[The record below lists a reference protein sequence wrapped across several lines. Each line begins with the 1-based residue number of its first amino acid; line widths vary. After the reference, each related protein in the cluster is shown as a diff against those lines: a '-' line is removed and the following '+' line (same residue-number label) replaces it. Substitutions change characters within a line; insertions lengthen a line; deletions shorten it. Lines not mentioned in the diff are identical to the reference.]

1 MEALKIYNELIN
13 YEEKNMRSKQLIR
26 LSLYLNRFS
35 SLIRFCMEN
44 YDFLE
49 RSNTIESQII
59 KAYLAYKNGNLDFP
73 IQDFMRRLSDTDEF
87 SVLSYVVA
95 QMVEDKVLKKDYLKE
110 IIKRKPRHLGALA
123 ELARLGEPLSLL
135 ELTDIYQNDDS
146 LFEHYFKKSKGSN
159 RKLDFTF
166 TPLGGGDDIGASCY
180 LLQLGKQNFL
190 IDAGIKLKRGS
201 EEYPDFEKLET
212 LCPLKELTMVIIT
225 HAHLDHCGGILELYK
240 RNKNL
245 TFVMTRQTKE
255 LLRVNLGANQGME
268 SYYLLEELL
277 QSSIILNFNQPL
289 RIGQEGMTMEL
300 YPAGH
305 ILGAAALWIQ
315 SPQGNIFMTSDYCLR
330 NQYTVQGFQVED
342 LPVDVLITETTYGN
356 RKQCNTFLT
365 NQAEQEL
372 VDYVIEKINQGK
384 KVLIPAFAIGRS
396 QELLCMLKQAAKVHQ
411 FRLYL
416 DGQVQAVNKIY
427 EKESSFT
434 AQGKN
439 IYNVSNIMYED
450 KSTFIVEEFLNNR
463 SCVITSSGMLEEG
476 TTSSEYAKHVL
487 KREDG
492 VCILTGFQAAD
503 TLGGRL
509 RQQMKLDCERYIDI
523 EGTYYKIQAELIQF
537 HLSAHCNSS
546 DILAV
551 TTKLKPR
558 HVILVHGECKE
569 DKTYIH
575 QVLEKVVP
583 TIQSHNGHTIKIK
596 ES

>member
-13 YEEKNMRSKQLIR
+13 YEEKNMISKQLIR

-384 KVLIPAFAIGRS
+384 KVLIPAFAIGR
-396 QELLCMLKQAAKVHQ
+396 
-411 FRLYL
+411 
-416 DGQVQAVNKIY
+416 KIGR
-427 EKESSFT
+427 
-434 AQGKN
+434 A
-439 IYNVSNIMYED
+439 
-450 KSTFIVEEFLNNR
+450 
-463 SCVITSSGMLEEG
+463 
-476 TTSSEYAKHVL
+476 HV
-487 KREDG
+487 
-492 VCILTGFQAAD
+492 
-503 TLGGRL
+503 
-509 RQQMKLDCERYIDI
+509 
-523 EGTYYKIQAELIQF
+523 
-537 HLSAHCNSS
+537 
-546 DILAV
+546 
-551 TTKLKPR
+551 
-558 HVILVHGECKE
+558 
-569 DKTYIH
+569 
-575 QVLEKVVP
+575 
-583 TIQSHNGHTIKIK
+583 
-596 ES
+596 